1 MCIPRFQIFYFSIY
15 IFFSSTIQIA
25 ETCVP
30 VFISDVENPK
40 APHCPIV
47 RSMEELFFFFN
58 VSLLAANRG
67 LSPWHSSEGSW
78 GKSLLRETGLVLVF
92 LAVPAFSRTTRQT
105 STPQESMPD
114 LLNQDFGSVLN
125 SFFFFFF
132 FLVTA
137 LVVSRTGLQWQVSL
151 QFLIYYYFLFILHLK
166 QLGQS
171 CLHGLKSF

>member
-47 RSMEELFFFFN
+47 RSMEELFFFN

-132 FLVTA
+132 GDC
-137 LVVSRTGLQWQVSL
+137 VSCQQNWFTMTSIIAILNLLLLFV
-151 QFLIYYYFLFILHLK
+151 YFT
-166 QLGQS
+166 S
-171 CLHGLKSF
+171 